1 MDANAM
7 KILAA
12 AVLGGLGGMGAGLLL
27 MDQIVEPESVPH
39 WVIGG
44 IFALVFVLF
53 LAFVVFRRWWV
64 SHA

>member
-1 MDANAM
+1 MDANAL
-7 KILAA
+7 KTVAA
-12 AVLGGLGGMGAGLLL
+12 AVLGGIGGMGVGLLF
-27 MDQIVEPESVPH
+27 MNQFVEPNSVPH

-53 LAFVVFRRWWV
+53 LAFVVFRRWM